1 VQKGAGHEMKKAGLD
16 GTPILG
22 LLASKAATCSLPI
35 VCLHESRP
43 SLFWDRRKSTICS
56 HCVFD
61 THNERAK
68 FTGKCISPCAGYPS
82 KMDGW
87 MIGNGEVESLLKRQ
101 GSKPRVISIA
111 QA

>member
-1 VQKGAGHEMKKAGLD
+1 MNQDPPFSGTGGRAQSVHIVFLTLTMKEQN
-16 GTPILG
+16 
-22 LLASKAATCSLPI
+22 LL
-35 VCLHESRP
+35 ES
-43 SLFWDRRKSTICS
+43 
-56 HCVFD
+56 
-61 THNERAK
+61 A
-68 FTGKCISPCAGYPS
+68 SPCAGYPS